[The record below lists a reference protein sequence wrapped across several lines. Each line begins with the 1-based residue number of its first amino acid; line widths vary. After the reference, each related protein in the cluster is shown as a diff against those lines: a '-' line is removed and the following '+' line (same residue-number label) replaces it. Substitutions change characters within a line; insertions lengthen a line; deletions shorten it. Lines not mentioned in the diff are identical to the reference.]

1 MNKSKVAEGRGAA
14 LPSGAETRDLRG
26 RGNGSGQM
34 DTGQLPCLHLTFE
47 A

>member
-1 MNKSKVAEGRGAA
+1 MNKSKVAEAA
-14 LPSGAETRDLRG
+14 LPRGAEMRDVRG

-34 DTGQLPCLHLTFE
+34 GTGQLPCLHLTSE